1 MAPNWHATASN
12 APSANG
18 SASASAC
25 CQATSAV
32 SIRAAA
38 RSSIGRL
45 RSVAM
50 MGVPAG
56 RARTR
61 ARGATGALG
70 AGRGLELRGRREGGE
85 PGGEVAGVGLGQQ
98 RPEVAVVGLGDR

>member
-12 APSANG
+12 APSPNG

-25 CQATSAV
+25 CQVTSAV

-45 RSVAM
+45 RSVATIAA
-50 MGVPAG
+50 PAG
-56 RARTR
+56 RARAR
-61 ARGATGALG
+61 ARVATPVPAAVSSTLAGARAASL
-70 AGRGLELRGRREGGE
+70 AARSR
-85 PGGEVAGVGLGQQ
+85 A
-98 RPEVAVVGLGDR
+98 